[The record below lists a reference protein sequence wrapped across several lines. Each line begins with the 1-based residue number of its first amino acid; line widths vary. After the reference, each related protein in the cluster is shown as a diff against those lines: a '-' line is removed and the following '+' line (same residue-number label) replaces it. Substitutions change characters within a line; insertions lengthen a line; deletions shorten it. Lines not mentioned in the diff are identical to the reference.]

1 MKDDTR
7 ERSDGAMTSDE
18 EGLDGNVGLERSQG
32 LDLDL
37 EGDSRFVER
46 GIRHD

>member
-18 EGLDGNVGLERSQG
+18 GGIDGSFGLEGS
-32 LDLDL
+32 
-37 EGDSRFVER
+37 
-46 GIRHD
+46 